1 MAVSYDKLW
10 KLLIDKKMTKTE
22 LCAKAYMSSSTMA
35 KMGKN
40 ETISMDVLIRI
51 CRVLNCNV
59 GDIMDV
65 IKS

>member
-1 MAVSYDKLW
+1 
-10 KLLIDKKMTKTE
+10 
-22 LCAKAYMSSSTMA
+22 MSSSTMA

-51 CRVLNCNV
+51 CKVLNCNV

-65 IKS
+65 ISEE